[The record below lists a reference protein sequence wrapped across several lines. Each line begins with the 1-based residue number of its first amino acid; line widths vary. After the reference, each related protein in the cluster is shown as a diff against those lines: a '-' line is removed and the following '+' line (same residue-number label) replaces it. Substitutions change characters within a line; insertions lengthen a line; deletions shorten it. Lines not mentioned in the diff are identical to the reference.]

1 MTSSTG
7 GPMVP
12 GSVARDLAAGLA
24 LALAA
29 AAATWWLVRAPAS
42 HVAVA
47 ASLYV
52 GLAALIVL
60 GLPSDLPRPGI
71 GPANRVTLG
80 RAALAM
86 PVLALAVGPAGAEP
100 ATAWWV
106 TALST
111 AVMAL
116 DGVDGRVARRT
127 RTRSAFGA
135 RFDMEVDA
143 ALILALSVHV
153 WTSGRAGVWV
163 LSIGLLRYVFVA
175 AARVRPAL
183 GAELPES
190 LRRKV
195 VCVIQGVVLLV
206 ALGPIIPA
214 GLATAVLVAGL
225 MALVSSFAVDVVWAL
240 QHERAVRG
248 S

>member
-1 MTSSTG
+1 
-7 GPMVP
+7 MVP
-12 GSVARDLAAGLA
+12 GSVARDLAAGLL

-29 AAATWWLVRAPAS
+29 AGATWWLAGPPAS

-47 ASLYV
+47 ASLYL
-52 GLAALIVL
+52 GLAVLIIRR
-60 GLPSDLPRPGI
+60 LPPDLPGPGI
-71 GPANRVTLG
+71 GSANRVTLG

-86 PVLALAVGPAGAEP
+86 PVMALAVGPAGAEP

-106 TALST
+106 IALST
-111 AVMAL
+111 VVLAL

-127 RTRSAFGA
+127 DTRSAFGA

-143 ALILALSVHV
+143 ALILALSIQV
-153 WTSGRAGVWV
+153 WTSGRAGAWA
-163 LSIGLLRYVFVA
+163 LSIGLMRYLFVA

-206 ALGPIIPA
+206 ALGPIIPD
-214 GLATAVLVAGL
+214 GPATAVLVAGL
-225 MALVSSFAVDVVWAL
+225 VALVYSFAVDVLWAL

-248 S
+248 TR

>member
-1 MTSSTG
+1 
-7 GPMVP
+7 MVP
-12 GSVARDLAAGLA
+12 GSVARDLAAGLS

-29 AAATWWLVRAPAS
+29 AAGTWWLAGPPAS
-42 HVAVA
+42 HVAIA
-47 ASLYV
+47 ASLYL
-52 GLAALIVL
+52 GLAVL
-60 GLPSDLPRPGI
+60 VIRGLPPDLPGPGI

-86 PVLALAVGPAGAEP
+86 PVIALAVGPAGAEP

-106 TALST
+106 IALST

-127 RTRSAFGA
+127 GTRSAFGA

-143 ALILALSVHV
+143 ALILALSVQV
-153 WTSGRAGVWV
+153 WTSGRAGAWV
-163 LSIGLLRYVFVA
+163 LSIGLMRYVFVA

-206 ALGPIIPA
+206 ALGPIVPD
-214 GLATAVLVAGL
+214 GLATVVLAAGL
-225 MALVSSFAVDVVWAL
+225 VTLVYSFGVDVAWAL

>member
-1 MTSSTG
+1 LA
-7 GPMVP
+7 GP
-12 GSVARDLAAGLA
+12 
-24 LALAA
+24 
-29 AAATWWLVRAPAS
+29 PAS
-42 HVAVA
+42 HVAIA
-47 ASLYV
+47 ASLYL
-52 GLAALIVL
+52 GMAVL
-60 GLPSDLPRPGI
+60 VIRGLPPDLPGLGV

-106 TALST
+106 IALST
-111 AVMAL
+111 VVMAL

-127 RTRSAFGA
+127 GTRSAFGA

-143 ALILALSVHV
+143 ALILALSVEV
-153 WTSGRAGVWV
+153 WTSGRAGAWV
-163 LSIGLLRYVFVA
+163 LSIGLMRYVFVA

-190 LRRKV
+190 QRRKV

-206 ALGPIIPA
+206 ALGPIVPD
-214 GLATAVLVAGL
+214 GLATVVLAAGL
-225 MALVSSFAVDVVWAL
+225 VTLVYSFAVDVAWAL
-240 QHERAVRG
+240 QHERALRG

>member
-1 MTSSTG
+1 
-7 GPMVP
+7 MVP

-24 LALAA
+24 VALAA
-29 AAATWWLVRAPAS
+29 AAATWWLARPPAS
-42 HVAVA
+42 HAAVAV
-47 ASLYV
+47 SLYL
-52 GLAALIVL
+52 GLAALIIR
-60 GLPSDLPRPGI
+60 GLPPDLPGPGM

-106 TALST
+106 IALST
-111 AVMAL
+111 AVMVL

-127 RTRSAFGA
+127 GTRSAFGA

-143 ALILALSVHV
+143 ALILALSVQV
-153 WTSGRAGVWV
+153 WTSGRAGAWV
-163 LSIGLLRYVFVA
+163 LSVGLMRYLFLA
-175 AARVRPAL
+175 AAWVRPAL

-206 ALGPIIPA
+206 ALGPIVPD

-225 MALVSSFAVDVVWAL
+225 VALVYSFGVDVVWAL
-240 QHERAVRG
+240 QHERAVQG